1 MHITAKPMYEFIP
14 KDWEERTVPLGK
26 EVVELLRKHPRND
39 GCPLVFPSVSGKPSY
54 RFLHDRCKAI
64 AKRAGRNPKNGIFIV
79 FATPL
84 QLVGFA
90 VESMSERFRFGLGT
104 SLWTRLRNT

>member
-1 MHITAKPMYEFIP
+1 MVEDAFGGGTARVDTSLSGAKGESASAIGFCMIGV
-14 KDWEERTVPLGK
+14 RPLQ
-26 EVVELLRKHPRND
+26 
-39 GCPLVFPSVSGKPSY
+39 SVRDST
-54 RFLHDRCKAI
+54 L
-64 AKRAGRNPKNGIFIV
+64 KNGIFIV